1 MRIIYTTLL
10 FAHVLGV
17 VVWVGGMF
25 VLHFAVRP
33 AAARLQ
39 EPAVRLTFLSSVLGR
54 FMSWAALAIVVL
66 LASGLA
72 MIFIGGGFKNAHL
85 SVHLMLAVGLVMMAL
100 YLHIRFAPFKRMRA
114 AVMAS
119 ELDGRRRESRRGAQD
134 GVDQPRAWLHH
145 HRNCDDWTRGVI
157 APVQLQQRRR

>member
-33 AAARLQ
+33 SAARLQ
-39 EPAVRLTFLSSVLGR
+39 EPSVRLTFLSSTLGR

-72 MIFIGGGFKNAHL
+72 MILIGGGFKNAHL
-85 SVHLMLAVGLVMMAL
+85 SVHLMLAVGLLMMLL

-119 ELDGRRRESRRGAQD
+119 DWAAAAANLDMVRKMVLINLALGFITIAIATIGRA
-134 GVDQPRAWLHH
+134 AL
-145 HRNCDDWTRGVI
+145 
-157 APVQLQQRRR
+157 

>member
-1 MRIIYTTLL
+1 MRVIYTSLL

-33 AAARLQ
+33 SAARLP
-39 EPAVRLTFLSSVLGR
+39 EPSARLTLLSSVLSR
-54 FMSWAALAIVVL
+54 FMSWAAIAVIVV

-100 YLHIRFAPFKRMRA
+100 YAHIRSAPFGRMRKAVAVSDWQTAGANLDTIRKLVSINLVLGIVTIAIATIGRA
-114 AVMAS
+114 A
-119 ELDGRRRESRRGAQD
+119 L
-134 GVDQPRAWLHH
+134 
-145 HRNCDDWTRGVI
+145 
-157 APVQLQQRRR
+157 

>member
-1 MRIIYTTLL
+1 MRILYTVLL

-33 AAARLQ
+33 SAARLQ
-39 EPAVRLTFLSSVLGR
+39 EPSVRLTFLLSTLGR
-54 FMSWAALAIVVL
+54 FMAWVALAVVIV

-72 MIFIGGGFKNAHL
+72 MIFMSGGFSNAHV
-85 SVHLMLAVGLVMMAL
+85 SVHLMLTVGLVMMAL
-100 YLHIRFAPFKRMRA
+100 YLHIRFAPFKRMRD

-119 ELDGRRRESRRGAQD
+119 NWPVAAANLDVVRKMVLLNLALGIVTIAIATIGRA
-134 GVDQPRAWLHH
+134 AL
-145 HRNCDDWTRGVI
+145 
-157 APVQLQQRRR
+157 

>member
-33 AAARLQ
+33 SAARLQ
-39 EPAVRLTFLSSVLGR
+39 EPSVRLTFLSSALGR

-72 MIFIGGGFKNAHL
+72 MIWIGGGFKNAHL
-85 SVHLMLAVGLVMMAL
+85 SVHLMLAVGLMMMLL
-100 YLHIRFAPFKRMRA
+100 YLHVRFAPFKRMRT

-119 ELDGRRRESRRGAQD
+119 DWAAAAVNLDIVRKMVLINLVLGFITIAIATIGRA
-134 GVDQPRAWLHH
+134 AL
-145 HRNCDDWTRGVI
+145 
-157 APVQLQQRRR
+157 

>member
-33 AAARLQ
+33 SAARLQ
-39 EPAVRLTFLSSVLGR
+39 EPAVRLTFLSSTLGR
-54 FMSWAALAIVVL
+54 FMAWAALAIVVV

-72 MIFIGGGFKNAHL
+72 MILVSGGFRNAHL

-114 AVMAS
+114 AVMATNWAAAAAN
-119 ELDGRRRESRRGAQD
+119 LDMVRKMVLINIVLGFVTIAIATIGRA
-134 GVDQPRAWLHH
+134 VL
-145 HRNCDDWTRGVI
+145 
-157 APVQLQQRRR
+157 

>member
-1 MRIIYTTLL
+1 MRILYTTLL

-39 EPAVRLTFLSSVLGR
+39 EPSMRLTLLSSVLGR
-54 FMSWAALAIVVL
+54 FMSWAALAIVVIL
-66 LASGLA
+66 GSGLA
-72 MIFIGGGFKNAHL
+72 MILSSGGFRNAHL
-85 SVHLMLAVGLVMMAL
+85 SVHLMFAVGLVMMAL

-114 AVMAS
+114 AVATGNWPVAAAS
-119 ELDGRRRESRRGAQD
+119 LDAVRKLVLINLALGI
-134 GVDQPRAWLHH
+134 V
-145 HRNCDDWTRGVI
+145 VI
-157 APVQLQQRRR
+157 AIATIGRAAL

>member
-33 AAARLQ
+33 SAARLQ
-39 EPAVRLTFLSSVLGR
+39 EPSVRLTFLSSTLGR

-72 MIFIGGGFKNAHL
+72 MILIGGGFKNAHL
-85 SVHLMLAVGLVMMAL
+85 SVNLMLAVGLVMMLL

-119 ELDGRRRESRRGAQD
+119 DWSAAAANLDMVRKMVLINLMLGFLTIAIATIGRA
-134 GVDQPRAWLHH
+134 AL
-145 HRNCDDWTRGVI
+145 
-157 APVQLQQRRR
+157 

>member
-1 MRIIYTTLL
+1 MRVLYTTLL

-33 AAARLQ
+33 SAARLQ

-54 FMSWAALAIVVL
+54 FMSWAALAIVVV

-72 MIFIGGGFKNAHL
+72 MILIGGGFKNAHL
-85 SVHLMLAVGLVMMAL
+85 SVHLMLAVGLVMMGL
-100 YLHIRFAPFKRMRA
+100 YLHIRFAPFKRMRS

-119 ELDGRRRESRRGAQD
+119 DWAAAASHLDVVRKLVLINLTLGFITIAIATIGRA
-134 GVDQPRAWLHH
+134 VL
-145 HRNCDDWTRGVI
+145 
-157 APVQLQQRRR
+157 

>member
-33 AAARLQ
+33 SAARLH
-39 EPAVRLTFLSSVLGR
+39 EPSVRLTFLSSTLGR
-54 FMSWAALAIVVL
+54 FMSWAALAIIVL
-66 LASGLA
+66 LASGVA
-72 MIFIGGGFKNAHL
+72 MIWIGGGFKNAHL
-85 SVHLMLAVGLVMMAL
+85 SVNLMLAVGLMMMLL

-119 ELDGRRRESRRGAQD
+119 DWSVAAANLDVVRKMVLINLVLGFVTIAIATIGRA
-134 GVDQPRAWLHH
+134 AL
-145 HRNCDDWTRGVI
+145 
-157 APVQLQQRRR
+157 

>member
-17 VVWVGGMF
+17 IVWVGGMF

-33 AAARLQ
+33 SAARLQ
-39 EPAVRLTFLSSVLGR
+39 EPSVRLTFLSSTLGR
-54 FMSWAALAIVVL
+54 FMSWAALAIVAV

-72 MIFIGGGFKNAHL
+72 MILIGGGFRNAHL

-114 AVMAS
+114 AVMSS
-119 ELDGRRRESRRGAQD
+119 EWAVAAAHLDTVRKMVLINIMLGFI
-134 GVDQPRAWLHH
+134 
-145 HRNCDDWTRGVI
+145 VI
-157 APVQLQQRRR
+157 AIATIGRAAL

>member
-33 AAARLQ
+33 SAGRLQ
-39 EPAVRLTFLSSVLGR
+39 EPSVRLTFLSSTLGR
-54 FMSWAALAIVVL
+54 FMSWAALSIVVL
-66 LASGLA
+66 LGSGLA
-72 MIFIGGGFKNAHL
+72 MILIGGGFRNAHL
-85 SVHLMLAVGLVMMAL
+85 SVHLMFAVGVVMMLL

-114 AVMAS
+114 AAMAGNW
-119 ELDGRRRESRRGAQD
+119 EVAAANLDIVRKMVAINLVLGFITIAIATIGRA
-134 GVDQPRAWLHH
+134 AL
-145 HRNCDDWTRGVI
+145 
-157 APVQLQQRRR
+157 

>member
-17 VVWVGGMF
+17 VIWVGGMF

-33 AAARLQ
+33 SAAKLQ
-39 EPAVRLTFLSSVLGR
+39 EPSVRLTFLSSALGR
-54 FMSWAALAIVVL
+54 FMAWAALAIVAV

-72 MIFIGGGFKNAHL
+72 MILIGGGFRNAHL
-85 SVHLMLAVGLVMMAL
+85 SVHLMLAVGLVMMML

-114 AVMAS
+114 AVISGDWAAAAAN
-119 ELDGRRRESRRGAQD
+119 LDGVRKMVMLNLMLGFVTIAIATI
-134 GVDQPRAWLHH
+134 GRAAL
-145 HRNCDDWTRGVI
+145 
-157 APVQLQQRRR
+157 

>member
-33 AAARLQ
+33 SAARLQ
-39 EPAVRLTFLSSVLGR
+39 EPSVRLSFLSSVLGR
-54 FMSWAALAIVVL
+54 FMSWAALSIAVL
-66 LASGLA
+66 LATGFA
-72 MIFIGGGFKNAHL
+72 MIFNGGGFKNAHL
-85 SVHLMLAVGLVMMAL
+85 SVHLMLAVGLVMMLL

-119 ELDGRRRESRRGAQD
+119 DWAAAAAQLDSVRKMVAVNLVLGFLTIAIATIGRA
-134 GVDQPRAWLHH
+134 VL
-145 HRNCDDWTRGVI
+145 
-157 APVQLQQRRR
+157 

>member
-1 MRIIYTTLL
+1 MRILYTTLL

-39 EPAVRLTFLSSVLGR
+39 EPSMRLTLLSSVLGR
-54 FMSWAALAIVVL
+54 FMSWAALAIIVI

-72 MIFIGGGFKNAHL
+72 MIFGSGGFRNAHL

-100 YLHIRFAPFKRMRA
+100 YLHIRFAAFKRMRA
-114 AVMAS
+114 AVVTGNWAVAAAN
-119 ELDGRRRESRRGAQD
+119 LDAVRKLVSINLVLGI
-134 GVDQPRAWLHH
+134 V
-145 HRNCDDWTRGVI
+145 VI
-157 APVQLQQRRR
+157 AIATIGRAAL

>member
-10 FAHVLGV
+10 FAHVLAV

-33 AAARLQ
+33 SAARLQ
-39 EPAVRLTFLSSVLGR
+39 EPAVRLTFLSSALGR
-54 FMSWAALAIVVL
+54 FMSWAALSIVVL
-66 LASGLA
+66 LASGVA
-72 MIFIGGGFKNAHL
+72 MILIGGGFKNAHL
-85 SVHLMLAVGLVMMAL
+85 SVHLMLAVGLVMMLL

-119 ELDGRRRESRRGAQD
+119 DWAAAAANLDVVRKMVLTNLVLGFITIAIATIGRA
-134 GVDQPRAWLHH
+134 AL
-145 HRNCDDWTRGVI
+145 
-157 APVQLQQRRR
+157 

>member
-25 VLHFAVRP
+25 VLNFAVRP
-33 AAARLQ
+33 SAARLQ
-39 EPAVRLTFLSSVLGR
+39 EPSVRLTFLSSVLGR
-54 FMSWAALAIVVL
+54 FMSWAALAIVIV
-66 LASGLA
+66 LASGLV
-72 MIFIGGGFKNAHL
+72 MILIGGGFKNAHL
-85 SVHLMLAVGLVMMAL
+85 SVHLMLAVGLVMMLL

-119 ELDGRRRESRRGAQD
+119 DWASAAANLDVVRKMVLLNLVLGFITIAIATIGRA
-134 GVDQPRAWLHH
+134 VL
-145 HRNCDDWTRGVI
+145 
-157 APVQLQQRRR
+157 

>member
-33 AAARLQ
+33 SAARLQ
-39 EPAVRLTFLSSVLGR
+39 EPSVRLTFLSSVLGR
-54 FMSWAALAIVVL
+54 FMSWAALSIAVL
-66 LASGLA
+66 LATGLA

-85 SVHLMLAVGLVMMAL
+85 SVHLMLAVGLVMMLL

-119 ELDGRRRESRRGAQD
+119 DWAAAAASLDSVRKMVAINLVLGFLTIAIATIGRA
-134 GVDQPRAWLHH
+134 VL
-145 HRNCDDWTRGVI
+145 
-157 APVQLQQRRR
+157 

>member
-10 FAHVLGV
+10 FAHVLSV

-33 AAARLQ
+33 SAARLQ
-39 EPAVRLTFLSSVLGR
+39 EPSVRLTFLSSTLGR

-72 MIFIGGGFKNAHL
+72 MIWIGGGFRNAHL
-85 SVHLMLAVGLVMMAL
+85 SVHLMLAVGLVMMLL
-100 YLHIRFAPFKRMRA
+100 YLHIRVAPFKRMRR

-119 ELDGRRRESRRGAQD
+119 DWAAAAANLDTVRKMVLINLALGFITIAIATIGRA
-134 GVDQPRAWLHH
+134 VL
-145 HRNCDDWTRGVI
+145 
-157 APVQLQQRRR
+157 

>member
-17 VVWVGGMF
+17 VIWVGGMF

-33 AAARLQ
+33 SAARLQ
-39 EPAVRLTFLSSVLGR
+39 EPSVRLTFLSSALGR
-54 FMSWAALAIVVL
+54 FMSWAALAIVAV

-72 MIFIGGGFKNAHL
+72 MILIGGGFRNAHL
-85 SVHLMLAVGLVMMAL
+85 SVHVMFAVGLLMMAL

-114 AVMAS
+114 AVMTGDWAVAAAN
-119 ELDGRRRESRRGAQD
+119 LDMVRKLVLINLMLGFI
-134 GVDQPRAWLHH
+134 
-145 HRNCDDWTRGVI
+145 VI
-157 APVQLQQRRR
+157 AIATIGRAAL

>member
-33 AAARLQ
+33 SVARLQ
-39 EPAVRLTFLSSVLGR
+39 EPSVRLTLLSSTLGR
-54 FMSWAALAIVVL
+54 FMSWAALAIVAI

-72 MIFIGGGFKNAHL
+72 MIMIGGGFKNAHL

-100 YLHIRFAPFKRMRA
+100 YLHIRFAPFKRLRA
-114 AVMAS
+114 AVMTGDWAVAGAN
-119 ELDGRRRESRRGAQD
+119 LDTVRKMVLINIVLGFVTIAIATIGRA
-134 GVDQPRAWLHH
+134 AL
-145 HRNCDDWTRGVI
+145 
-157 APVQLQQRRR
+157 

>member
-17 VVWVGGMF
+17 AIWVGGMF

-33 AAARLQ
+33 SAARLQ
-39 EPAVRLTFLSSVLGR
+39 EPSVRLTFLSSALGR

-72 MIFIGGGFKNAHL
+72 MIWIGGGFKNAHL
-85 SVHLMLAVGLVMMAL
+85 SVHLMLAVGLMMMLL
-100 YLHIRFAPFKRMRA
+100 YLHIRFAPFKRMRS

-119 ELDGRRRESRRGAQD
+119 DWAAAAANLDIVRKMVLINLVLGFITIAIATIGRA
-134 GVDQPRAWLHH
+134 AL
-145 HRNCDDWTRGVI
+145 
-157 APVQLQQRRR
+157 

>member
-33 AAARLQ
+33 SAARLQ
-39 EPAVRLTFLSSVLGR
+39 EPSVRLTFLSSVLGR
-54 FMSWAALAIVVL
+54 FMSWAALSIAVL
-66 LASGLA
+66 LATGFA
-72 MIFIGGGFKNAHL
+72 MIFIGGGFKNAHV
-85 SVHLMLAVGLVMMAL
+85 SVHLMLAVGLVMMLL

-119 ELDGRRRESRRGAQD
+119 DWAAAAAQLDSVRKMVAINLVLGFLTIAIATIGRA
-134 GVDQPRAWLHH
+134 VL
-145 HRNCDDWTRGVI
+145 
-157 APVQLQQRRR
+157 

>member
-10 FAHVLGV
+10 FAHVLAV

-33 AAARLQ
+33 SAARLQ
-39 EPAVRLTFLSSVLGR
+39 EPAVRLTFLSSTLGR
-54 FMSWAALAIVVL
+54 FMSWAALSIVVL

-72 MIFIGGGFKNAHL
+72 MLLIGGGFKNAHL
-85 SVHLMLAVGLVMMAL
+85 SVHLMLAVGLLMMLL
-100 YLHIRFAPFKRMRA
+100 YLHIRFAPFKRMRV

-119 ELDGRRRESRRGAQD
+119 DWAAAAANLDVVRKMVLINLVLGFITIAIATIGRA
-134 GVDQPRAWLHH
+134 AL
-145 HRNCDDWTRGVI
+145 
-157 APVQLQQRRR
+157 

>member
-33 AAARLQ
+33 SAARLQ
-39 EPAVRLTFLSSVLGR
+39 EPSVRLTFLSSTLGR
-54 FMSWAALAIVVL
+54 FMSWAALSIFVL

-72 MIFIGGGFKNAHL
+72 MIFIGGGFRNAHL
-85 SVHLMLAVGLVMMAL
+85 SVHLMLAVGLVMMLL

-119 ELDGRRRESRRGAQD
+119 DWAAAAANLNIFRKMVAINLVLGFLTIAIATIGRA
-134 GVDQPRAWLHH
+134 VL
-145 HRNCDDWTRGVI
+145 
-157 APVQLQQRRR
+157 